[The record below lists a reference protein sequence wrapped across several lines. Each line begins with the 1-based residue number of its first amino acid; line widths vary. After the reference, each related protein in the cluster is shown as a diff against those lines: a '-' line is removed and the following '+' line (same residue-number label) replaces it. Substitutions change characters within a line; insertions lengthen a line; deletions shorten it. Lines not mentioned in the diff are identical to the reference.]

1 MPYIG
6 SMAERAEIPRATG
19 PFAEPWSAGKVRRL
33 LGMFGPAAIVASV
46 SIGAGETIVVV
57 RAGAWAGYGLLW
69 LVLLSAVVKGVFVT
83 YLIGRYTA
91 VSGELIGHRLVQL
104 PGPRGWFLL
113 LLIVLEMSCAPMAW
127 VAIAKPCGNLVH
139 YLAGPVGSSPV
150 IWQNAGTSLFIL
162 LALSLGLRLS
172 FSRLEKQQILI
183 CLILV
188 VGTAVGTAIVR
199 PDLGA
204 ALAGSLSFGHLPE
217 LPPWAPE
224 AVRANPLLMMATT
237 FGYVGG
243 GVFIYLAY
251 SNWVGLHRW
260 GLTDHP
266 RIEAIRGQ
274 ALASGRVEH
283 LPEDAESVSR
293 LRVLTSPVRW
303 DVGAGA
309 VVLFVVTAAFMLSGA
324 AVLFPLQT
332 RFEGWGLLT
341 EQAHVW
347 RAIHPSLVW
356 IYYVCILAALW
367 GTLQALPEVYARVV
381 QEFLDAIWPHRQW
394 SYGGIK
400 KLSCLWVAAA
410 SLALI
415 WTGVPFDTLIQ
426 IASFLLANLA
436 IFLISLGALYLNRL
450 LPRAY
455 RTHWLV
461 AAGGWLSALVLGVF
475 AAISAWGLAAKFGLL

>member
-1 MPYIG
+1 
-6 SMAERAEIPRATG
+6 MAERTEIPRATG
-19 PFAEPWSAGKVRRL
+19 LFAEPWSAGKVRRL
-33 LGMFGPAAIVASV
+33 LAMFGPAAIVASV

-91 VSGELIGHRLVQL
+91 VSGEPIGHRLVQL

-113 LLIVLEMSCAPMAW
+113 LLVALEMSCAPMAW

-139 YLAGPVGSSPV
+139 YLAGPSGSSPV
-150 IWQNAGTSLFIL
+150 LWQNAGTSLFIL
-162 LALSLGLRLS
+162 LALALGLRLS

-188 VGTAVGTAIVR
+188 AGTALGTAIVR

-224 AVRANPLLMMATT
+224 AARANPLLMMATT

-251 SNWVGLHRW
+251 SSWVGLHRW

-274 ALASGRVEH
+274 ALSGGRVEH
-283 LPEDAESVSR
+283 LPGDAESVRR
-293 LRVLTSPVRW
+293 LRLLTSPVRW

-332 RFEGWGLLT
+332 RFDGWGLLT

-381 QEFLDAIWPHRQW
+381 QEFLAAIWPRREW
-394 SYGGIK
+394 SYEGIK
-400 KLSCLWVAAA
+400 RISCLWVASAA
-410 SLALI
+410 LALI
-415 WTGVPFDTLIQ
+415 WSGVPFDTLIQ

-450 LPRAY
+450 LPRPH
-455 RTHWLV
+455 RTHWLI
-461 AAGGWLSALVLGVF
+461 AAGGWLSAAVLGAF